1 MHEHPRPRAARG
13 RTGGQL
19 LRYRRRRQGRGC
31 RECTRGDPHE
41 PQGQGCPDQRVRWHN
56 AWRRGRQRYRDG
68 ARQPENE
75 ASPRRADE
83 RDEGGGGSR
92 DPEAKRYRARRQRL
106 GRGQEDRRA
115 HLLPACGEVRP
126 AGPGRGW
133 MSILLDS
140 STKVIVQGITG
151 REGSFHTEQMQ
162 SLGTRVVG
170 GTSPGKGGTTQLG
183 VPVFNT
189 VADAVEATGA
199 NASGIFVPAPFAAD
213 AIMEAAAAGIK
224 LIVCITEGIP
234 IQDMIRV
241 KDFLRG
247 YPEARL
253 IGANCPGLITPGQ
266 AKIGIIP
273 QRITRPGAV
282 GMVSR
287 SGTLTYEVGS
297 ALSAAGM
304 GQSTIVG
311 IGGDPVL
318 GMSFSDVVQL
328 FEKDPATTHLVL
340 IGEIGGSAE
349 ERAAELLG
357 RGTRLKAVAFIP
369 GRPAPAGKR
378 MGPPGAILSG
388 HRGTARSKEEAFRK
402 AGVDVAETTD
412 EIVGLLR

>member
-1 MHEHPRPRAARG
+1 
-13 RTGGQL
+13 
-19 LRYRRRRQGRGC
+19 
-31 RECTRGDPHE
+31 
-41 PQGQGCPDQRVRWHN
+41 
-56 AWRRGRQRYRDG
+56 
-68 ARQPENE
+68 
-75 ASPRRADE
+75 
-83 RDEGGGGSR
+83 
-92 DPEAKRYRARRQRL
+92 
-106 GRGQEDRRA
+106 
-115 HLLPACGEVRP
+115 
-126 AGPGRGW
+126 

-140 STKVIVQGITG
+140 STRVIVQGITG

-162 SLGTRVVG
+162 AIGTNVVG
-170 GTSPGKGGTTQLG
+170 GVSPGKGGTSHLG

-199 NASGIFVPAPFAAD
+199 EASGIFVPAPFAAD
-213 AIMEAAAAGIK
+213 AIMEAAAAGIT

-247 YPEARL
+247 HPRARL
-253 IGANCPGLITPGQ
+253 VGANCPGLITPGK

-273 QRITRPGAV
+273 QRITTPGSV

-318 GMSFSDVVQL
+318 GMTFSDVVEL
-328 FEKDPATTHLVL
+328 FEKDTATTHLVL
-340 IGEIGGSAE
+340 IGEIGGSDE

-357 RGTRLKAVAFIP
+357 RGSRLKSVAFIS
-369 GRPAPAGKR
+369 GRTAPEGKR
-378 MGPPGAILSG
+378 MGHAGAIISG
-388 HRGTARSKEEAFRK
+388 NRGTAKSKEEAFRQ
-402 AGVDVAETTD
+402 AGVAVAETTD
-412 EIVGLLR
+412 DIVGLLR

>member
-1 MHEHPRPRAARG
+1 
-13 RTGGQL
+13 
-19 LRYRRRRQGRGC
+19 
-31 RECTRGDPHE
+31 
-41 PQGQGCPDQRVRWHN
+41 
-56 AWRRGRQRYRDG
+56 
-68 ARQPENE
+68 
-75 ASPRRADE
+75 
-83 RDEGGGGSR
+83 
-92 DPEAKRYRARRQRL
+92 
-106 GRGQEDRRA
+106 
-115 HLLPACGEVRP
+115 
-126 AGPGRGW
+126 

-140 STKVIVQGITG
+140 TTRVIVQGITG

-213 AIMEAAAAGIK
+213 AIMEAAAAGIT
-224 LIVCITEGIP
+224 LIVCISEGIP

-247 YPEARL
+247 HPQARL

-318 GMSFSDVVQL
+318 GMTFSDVVQL
-328 FEKDPATTHLVL
+328 FEKDRATTHLVL
-340 IGEIGGSAE
+340 IGEIGGSDE

-357 RGTRLKAVAFIP
+357 RGTRLKAVAFIS
-369 GRPAPAGKR
+369 GRTAPEGKR
-378 MGPPGAILSG
+378 MGHAGAIISG
-388 HRGTARSKEEAFRK
+388 NRGTAKSKEEAFRQ
-402 AGVDVAETTD
+402 AGVAIAETTD
-412 EIVGLLR
+412 DIVGLLQ